1 MMRCKAE
8 VKAAG
13 ARLPHRC
20 PLPAVPLQDY
30 CPLHLVMAR
39 RIESRA
45 KKWLQ
50 TLKIFGEG

>member
-1 MMRCKAE
+1 MRCKAE
-8 VKAAG
+8 VKLAG